1 MLAVPDFEFALPW
14 VFLAL
19 PLPLLFAWLAPRAEP
34 MQPASIRIPFYAQL
48 HRRRMQ
54 GRRQLSLA
62 RLLVAVLAWVLLLAA
77 AARPQSLDDPV
88 QLPVV
93 GRNLMLAVDISGSM
107 EADDMLIGNRQLTR
121 LQAVKIVAG
130 DFIERRIGDRLG
142 LILFGERAYLQAPL
156 TLDRQTVRSLL
167 EESAI
172 GLAGKNTAIGD
183 AIGLAV
189 KRLRNEPD
197 QNRVLILLTDGSNT
211 AGIDPLKAADLAA
224 GENIRIYTIGVG
236 SDSRVMRSVFG
247 LNRVLNAEIDEET
260 LRAISSKT
268 GGRYFRARDIESLA
282 QIYNI
287 LDQIEPVAEDT
298 ETYRPVNEL
307 YYLPL
312 TAAFLLS
319 LLLAVSRLFS
329 FAMQSMRLQWRGED
343 HA

>member
-1 MLAVPDFEFALPW
+1 
-14 VFLAL
+14 
-19 PLPLLFAWLAPRAEP
+19 
-34 MQPASIRIPFYAQL
+34 
-48 HRRRMQ
+48 
-54 GRRQLSLA
+54 
-62 RLLVAVLAWVLLLAA
+62 LLVAVLAWVLLLAA

-142 LILFGERAYLQAPL
+142 LILFGDRAYLQAPL

-247 LNRVLNAEIDEET
+247 LNRVLNAEIDEEI
-260 LRAISSKT
+260 LQAISSKT

-287 LDQIEPVAEDT
+287 LDQIEPVAEDA

-329 FAMQSMRLQWRGED
+329 FAMQSMKLQWRGQD